1 MTRQLNEAYTEFIHV
16 RSELRDLVA
25 ENADV
30 FRKFYELQALRNDL
44 VERMR
49 SYLRTSDEQGVG
61 EFRKKESQKKKIDGT
76 QLHALVGP
84 LENLFEV
91 TYTVNQAVLDGYIA
105 TGVISAETLAQVERV
120 ETTTRVYGPKT
131 SEFEE

>member
-1 MTRQLNEAYTEFIHV
+1 MTRQLNDAYAQFLHV
-16 RSELRDLVA
+16 RSELRDLLA
-25 ENADV
+25 EHADV

-44 VERMR
+44 VNRMR
-49 SYLRTSDEQGVG
+49 AYLRTSDEQGAG
-61 EFRKKESQKKKIDGT
+61 EFRKVTSQKKKIDGT

-91 TYTVNQAVLDGYIA
+91 TYNVNQAVLDGYIA
-105 TGVISAETLAQVERV
+105 TGVIAPETLAQVERI
-120 ETTTRVYGPKT
+120 ETSVRVYGPKT